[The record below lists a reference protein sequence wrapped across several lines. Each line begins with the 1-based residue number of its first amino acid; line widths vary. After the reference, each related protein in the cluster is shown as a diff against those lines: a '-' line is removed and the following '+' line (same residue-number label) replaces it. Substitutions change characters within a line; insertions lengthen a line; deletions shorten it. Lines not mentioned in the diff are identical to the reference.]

1 MNRTFNPKEGLIPR
15 SLLRNK
21 LMTNEVSLGLIP
33 RSLLRG
39 VSFGT
44 CYPEEHYM
52 VDMERRL
59 KEIEKLVDDRKYF
72 TINRAR
78 QYGKTT
84 LLNLMVQ
91 RLSSKYLVFSVSFE
105 GLGDSAFEKEA
116 SFCGMICKLL
126 YDAIRY
132 DEVPAIED
140 SVKNI
145 IYEAVRDNRI
155 EDLFALSA
163 MISEICSEAGRPV
176 VLMIDEV
183 DQASGHKVFL
193 DFLGMLRSKYL
204 KRTTRPVFQ
213 SVILAGV
220 YDIKNLRQRIRKD
233 EEHQYNSPWNIAADF
248 CVDMS
253 FTEADIA
260 GMLQDYAADRNV
272 EMEIHSIAA
281 EIYGYTSGYPYLV
294 SKICKLIDEN
304 RGNQTAMDS
313 WSKESVTEAVKVL
326 LKEPGTLFDDM
337 RKKITDYPE
346 LRKIIYAILFRG
358 EAYPY
363 NLDNFAI
370 DIGAM
375 FGFIADQDG
384 QAVIANRI
392 FETRLYNLFL
402 SEEMTKSITY
412 QTGELEKNQF
422 IKNGML
428 DMELVLKK
436 FMWHFHDVYGKST
449 VKFVEENG
457 RRIFLLYLKPI
468 INGVGNY
475 YIEAQTRDQTRTDV
489 IVDYM
494 GKQFVIE
501 VKIWRGDAYNRRGE
515 KQLTEYLDYYH
526 LNYGYLLS
534 FNFNKNK
541 KIEMKEII
549 VGDRTIL
556 EVVV

>member
-1 MNRTFNPKEGLIPR
+1 MNKTFNIVGA
-15 SLLRNK
+15 
-21 LMTNEVSLGLIP
+21 
-33 RSLLRG
+33 
-39 VSFGT
+39 
-44 CYPEEHYM
+44 CYPEENYM
-52 VDMERRL
+52 VNMESRL
-59 KEIEKLVDDRKYF
+59 NEIERLVDDKKYF

-91 RLSSKYLVFSVSFE
+91 SLSRKYTVFSVSFE
-105 GLGDSAFEKEA
+105 GLGDSVFEKES

-132 DEVPAIED
+132 DEVPAL
-140 SVKNI
+140 
-145 IYEAVRDNRI
+145 EAPLKGIVYDAAQSNRI
-155 EDLFALSA
+155 EDLFGLST
-163 MISEICSEAGRPV
+163 MISDLCGAAERPV

-220 YDIKNLRQRIRKD
+220 YDIKNLKQRIRRD
-233 EEHQYNSPWNIAADF
+233 REHQYNSPWNIAAEF

-253 FTEADIA
+253 FTAADIA
-260 GMLQDYAADRNV
+260 GMLQDYAADNN
-272 EMEIHSIAA
+272 MKMDIHKIAA

-294 SKICKLIDEN
+294 SKICKLIDDTKDGQTES
-304 RGNQTAMDS
+304 GN
-313 WSKESVTEAVKVL
+313 WSKEGVSEAVKIL

-337 RKKITDYPE
+337 RKKIADYPE

-358 EAYPY
+358 ESYPY
-363 NLDNFAI
+363 NPDNFAI
-370 DIGAM
+370 DIGSM
-375 FGFIADQDG
+375 FGFITERDG

-402 SEEMTKSITY
+402 SEEMTNSITY
-412 QTGELEKNQF
+412 QNGELEKNHF

-436 FMWHFHDVYGKST
+436 FMQHFHDIYGEST
-449 VKFVEENG
+449 EKFVEENG

-475 YIEAQTRDQTRTDV
+475 YIEAQTRDQTRTDI
-489 IVDYM
+489 IVDYL
-494 GKQFVIE
+494 GNQFVIE
-501 VKIWRGDAYNRRGE
+501 IKIWRGEAYNRRGE

-541 KIEMKEII
+541 KTGIKEIVI
-549 VGDRTIL
+549 GNRAVL

>member
-1 MNRTFNPKEGLIPR
+1 MNKTFNI
-15 SLLRNK
+15 N
-21 LMTNEVSLGLIP
+21 
-33 RSLLRG
+33 
-39 VSFGT
+39 GT
-44 CYPEEHYM
+44 CYPEENYM
-52 VDMERRL
+52 VDMESRL
-59 KEIEKLVDDRKYF
+59 KEIEKLVDNKKYF

-91 RLSSKYLVFSVSFE
+91 YLSVKYTVFSVSFE
-105 GLGDSAFEKEA
+105 GLGDSVFEKEA
-116 SFCGMICKLL
+116 SFCSMICKLL

-132 DEVPAIED
+132 DEVPSVETP
-140 SVKNI
+140 VKNI
-145 IYEAVRDNRI
+145 VYEVVQNNSI
-155 EDLFALSA
+155 EDLFSLSA
-163 MISEICSEAGRPV
+163 MISELCGAAKRPV

-193 DFLGMLRSKYL
+193 DFLGMIRSKYL

-253 FTEADIA
+253 FTTSDIA
-260 GMLQDYAADRNV
+260 GMLRAYAADKNA
-272 EMEIHSIAA
+272 EMEIHKVAA
-281 EIYGYTSGYPYLV
+281 AIYGYTSGYPYLV

-304 RGNQTAMDS
+304 RGDHGVSDS
-313 WSKESVTEAVKVL
+313 WSQECVAEAVKVL
-326 LKEPGTLFDDM
+326 LKEPSTLFDDM
-337 RKKITDYPE
+337 RKKMADYPE

-358 EAYPY
+358 ESYPY
-363 NLDNFAI
+363 NPDNFAI

-375 FGFIADQDG
+375 FGFITERDG
-384 QAVIANRI
+384 QAVVANRI

-402 SEEMTKSITY
+402 SEEVTKSITY

-428 DMELVLKK
+428 DMELILKK
-436 FMWHFHDVYGKST
+436 FMQHFHDIYGKST
-449 VKFVEENG
+449 EKFVEENG

-475 YIEAQTRDQTRTDV
+475 YIEAQTRDQTRTDI
-489 IVDYM
+489 IVDYL
-494 GKQFVIE
+494 GKQYVIE
-501 VKIWRGDAYNRRGE
+501 TKIWRGDAYNRRGE
-515 KQLTEYLDYYH
+515 KQLLEYLDYYH

-541 KIEMKEII
+541 KVEMKKIA
-549 VGDRTIL
+549 VGDRTIV

>member
-1 MNRTFNPKEGLIPR
+1 
-15 SLLRNK
+15 
-21 LMTNEVSLGLIP
+21 
-33 RSLLRG
+33 
-39 VSFGT
+39 
-44 CYPEEHYM
+44 M

-91 RLSSKYLVFSVSFE
+91 HLSSKYLVFSVSFE

-132 DEVPAIED
+132 DEVPAIEA

-145 IYEAVRDNRI
+145 IYEAVQDNRI

-163 MISEICSEAGRPV
+163 MISEICGGAGRPV

-304 RGNQTAMDS
+304 RGNQTATDS

-402 SEEMTKSITY
+402 SEEMMKSI
-412 QTGELEKNQF
+412 
-422 IKNGML
+422 
-428 DMELVLKK
+428 
-436 FMWHFHDVYGKST
+436 
-449 VKFVEENG
+449 
-457 RRIFLLYLKPI
+457 I
-468 INGVGNY
+468 I
-475 YIEAQTRDQTRTDV
+475 I
-489 IVDYM
+489 
-494 GKQFVIE
+494 
-501 VKIWRGDAYNRRGE
+501 
-515 KQLTEYLDYYH
+515 
-526 LNYGYLLS
+526 
-534 FNFNKNK
+534 
-541 KIEMKEII
+541 
-549 VGDRTIL
+549 
-556 EVVV
+556 